1 MRGIVDS
8 VLDMDLE
15 IVVAAFGD
23 ANLIPPAFVNAF
35 SPAIAP
41 LRLEL

>member
-1 MRGIVDS
+1 MDS
-8 VLDMDLE
+8 LLDMDLE

-23 ANLIPPAFVNAF
+23 ANLIPPALVSAF

-41 LRLEL
+41 LQLEL